1 VEGFRSSSRNATVG
15 AVDPAELTRLT
26 AETLYLVLL
35 VSAPALLVSLAV
47 GFGIGLLQAVTQVQE
62 QTLSFVPKLV
72 AVAIALVVGGGWI
85 GGQLVRFTEGL
96 WTSIPTLF

>member
-1 VEGFRSSSRNATVG
+1 M
-15 AVDPAELTRLT
+15 DPADLARLS

-35 VSAPALLVSLAV
+35 VSAPALLVSLLV

-72 AVAIALVVGGGWI
+72 AVGLVLALGGGWM
-85 GGQLVRFTEGL
+85 GAQLLRFTETL
-96 WTSIPTLF
+96 WSAIPDLVP

>member
-1 VEGFRSSSRNATVG
+1 
-15 AVDPAELTRLT
+15 VDDAELTRLT

-47 GFGIGLLQAVTQVQE
+47 GLIVGLMQAVTQIQE

-72 AVAIALVVGGGWI
+72 AVGIALVVGGGWM
-85 GGQLVRFTEGL
+85 GGQLIRFADAL
-96 WTSIPTLF
+96 WMAIPELVH

>member
-1 VEGFRSSSRNATVG
+1 M
-15 AVDPAELTRLT
+15 DPADLARLS

-35 VSAPALLVSLAV
+35 VSAPALIVSLLV

-72 AVAIALVVGGGWI
+72 AVGLVLALGGGWM
-85 GGQLVRFTEGL
+85 GAQLLRFTETL
-96 WTSIPTLF
+96 WSAIPDLVP

>member
-1 VEGFRSSSRNATVG
+1 M
-15 AVDPAELTRLT
+15 DPADLARLS

-35 VSAPALLVSLAV
+35 VSAPALLVSLVV

-72 AVAIALVVGGGWI
+72 AVGLVLALGGGWM
-85 GGQLVRFTEGL
+85 GAQLLRFTETL
-96 WTSIPTLF
+96 WSAIPDLVP

>member
-1 VEGFRSSSRNATVG
+1 M
-15 AVDPAELTRLT
+15 DPADLARLS

-72 AVAIALVVGGGWI
+72 AVGLVLALGGGWM
-85 GGQLVRFTEGL
+85 GGQLLRFTETL
-96 WTSIPTLF
+96 WSAIPDLVP